1 MGLGGFLLEIVMVC
15 GGFFLI
21 LSCIYHDDIDVKG
34 DFYDLHVFGKL
45 PWYYWLYRDAVPF
58 SRKNDNNVKF
68 YFVGHFYI

>member
-45 PWYYWLYRDAVPF
+45 PWYY
-58 SRKNDNNVKF
+58 
-68 YFVGHFYI
+68 